1 MIGLAARK
9 RMAAQRVLS
18 NRLPDGQ
25 QVADNVALMRRML
38 ADGEADARNMG
49 MDPGVAANVA
59 PSAALGVWL
68 GSVFPGGYW
77 DPKIRGNRIGD
88 DHVGNI
94 NFGATGSTLFPAG
107 ILTRAAGIV
116 QRYQHLVDPKRHPY
130 DPSWGNP
137 LTGTGTH
144 VGDDPRD
151 TRDIMKGVRAANGQR
166 RK

>member
-1 MIGLAARK
+1 MGMMGLAARK
-9 RMAAQRVLS
+9 RMAAQRALS

-25 QVADNVALMRRML
+25 RVADNVA
-38 ADGEADARNMG
+38 
-49 MDPGVAANVA
+49 
-59 PSAALGVWL
+59 
-68 GSVFPGGYW
+68 
-77 DPKIRGNRIGD
+77 
-88 DHVGNI
+88 
-94 NFGATGSTLFPAG
+94 LFPAG